1 MQTPVGGPRSARG
14 AHPAASY
21 SVAVS
26 SSPFVARLLVVQ
38 GDASI
43 RELTLDRPRVLGRGE
58 GSDLVLFDS
67 AASRRHVQIEPE
79 GTRVVLRDLGST
91 NGTFVNGRRTQS
103 VALQDGDEVAIGG
116 IRLRFRAS
124 TPGATF
130 VVGSGGQG
138 GSSARPQPA
147 VPPIG
152 SSIQFLKARAL
163 AERAAQ
169 STLPVLLRGE
179 TGTGKEVFA
188 HFIHSRSARAAAPFV
203 ALHAAAISPGLFEGE
218 LFGHERGAFTGA
230 DRGREGL
237 IARAGG
243 GTLFLDEVGELP
255 LESQVKLLRVLES
268 GEFRPVGGAAAR
280 RSDFRLV
287 AATNRDLEAAVRT
300 GQFRSD
306 LLFRLNAFEIALPP
320 LRDRLDD
327 IPIFVTRWTAA
338 SGKRAGASFL
348 EALRRRSWP
357 GNVRELLHALE
368 RAMLLCEGE
377 ELSEEHL
384 PLACAT
390 LAASTGE
397 TERPQPVSIEDAER
411 AAIEAALTRTG
422 GVRSAAARLLG
433 ISEPTLRKKVRL
445 YGLDEPKS

>member
-1 MQTPVGGPRSARG
+1 M
-14 AHPAASY
+14 
-21 SVAVS
+21 
-26 SSPFVARLLVVQ
+26 
-38 GDASI
+38 
-43 RELTLDRPRVLGRGE
+43 
-58 GSDLVLFDS
+58 
-67 AASRRHVQIEPE
+67 QIEPD
-79 GTRVVLRDLGST
+79 GTRILLRDLGST
-91 NGTFVNGRRTQS
+91 NGTFVNGRRIQS

-130 VVGSGGQG
+130 VVGSGGPATS
-138 GSSARPQPA
+138 GSRPQPA
-147 VPPIG
+147 EPPIG
-152 SSIQFLKARAL
+152 RSVQFLKARAL

-188 HFIHSRSARAAAPFV
+188 HFIHSRSARAAGPFI
-203 ALHAAAISPGLFEGE
+203 ALHAAAIAPGLFEGE

-237 IARAGG
+237 IARAAS

-268 GEFRPVGGAAAR
+268 GEYRPVGGAAAR

-287 AATNRDLEAAVRT
+287 AATNRDLEAAVRA

-327 IPIFVTRWTAA
+327 IPLFVTRWTSA
-338 SGKRAGASFL
+338 SGKRADASFL
-348 EALRRRSWP
+348 EALRRRPWP

-377 ELSEEHL
+377 DLAEEHL
-384 PLACAT
+384 PLPCAT

-397 TERPQPVSIEDAER
+397 TERPQPVSIEEAER
-411 AAIEAALTRTG
+411 AAIEAALARTG

-445 YGLDEPKS
+445 YGLDEAKG